1 MIDRRLEHALDAWA
15 AAAFGDD
22 DGAARLQP
30 WLSRWAEEVGAP
42 RGDDDDAEAWVRTR
56 CDWALVEMGAG
67 QGCPRDDH
75 DDALRRRLGGSHVG
89 LFEVWPTE
97 QGKAWLRDRVAG
109 IAMQLDAVV
118 DLRPEARGPA
128 ALWELR
134 VVVEGA
140 RLLAVR
146 PPLSYPLELV
156 AVLDEL
162 RPPAE
167 TPPPAD
173 GGAALL
179 QALRHARL
187 WHGRAGRID
196 PRPGFAAA
204 IRRVAP

>member
-1 MIDRRLEHALDAWA
+1 MIDRSLELGIDAWA
-15 AAAFGDD
+15 AAAFDGD

-30 WLSRWAEEVGAP
+30 WRERWADEVGEP

-67 QGCPRDDH
+67 RPFVAG
-75 DDALRRRLGGSHVG
+75 DDAVLRQILAGSHVG

-97 QGKAWLRDRVAG
+97 QGKAWLRDRIAG
-109 IAMQLDAVV
+109 IALQLAGRV
-118 DLRPEARGPA
+118 DLRPEASGPA

-134 VVVEGA
+134 VVVNDA
-140 RLLAVR
+140 RLVAVR
-146 PPLSYPLELV
+146 PPLPYPLELLG
-156 AVLDEL
+156 VLDQL

-167 TPPPAD
+167 TPPPGD

-187 WHGRAGRID
+187 WHGRADRID
-196 PRPGFAAA
+196 PRPRFAAA
-204 IRRVAP
+204 IRRATP